1 MPDDRFPM
9 HSADADRDLVAALR
23 ALPLASPKRSVYA
36 DLEHALVATR
46 PSPLRAGRTRGAWI
60 ALAACLVAA
69 IAGVRLFH
77 PAADM
82 ATTDAVPSP
91 DTLALIAQSQ
101 RLDDML
107 ATLDARSVPIDAGTA
122 MASAELEDLIGLTD
136 LQLSVAERPEESLAP
151 PPTSIAPEAAA
162 LRAAGTPTARRLG
175 RLSARRL
182 WSRVASRLSEEPR
195 CASPPCPCCS
205 PPC

>member
-136 LQLSVAERPEESLAP
+136 LQLSVAERPEESLALWQQRVLLMNELAEVRR
-151 PPTSIAPEAAA
+151 TGRSRIAADNADMMPAAY
-162 LRAAGTPTARRLG
+162 RLN
-175 RLSARRL
+175 
-182 WSRVASRLSEEPR
+182 
-195 CASPPCPCCS
+195 
-205 PPC
+205 